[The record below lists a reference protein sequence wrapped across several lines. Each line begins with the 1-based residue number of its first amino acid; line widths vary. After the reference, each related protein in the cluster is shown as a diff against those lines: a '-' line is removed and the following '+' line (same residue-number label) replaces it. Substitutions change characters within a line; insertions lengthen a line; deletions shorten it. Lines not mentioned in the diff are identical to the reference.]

1 MKLNRLLLCSV
12 FALMGCNGNNN
23 NSIKTYKELPEV
35 KNDSITL
42 DYCDEVSDAMGK
54 NIYLSYH
61 PHKINPVD
69 EPLPAIK
76 DNDYSQI
83 YTNDYEGYI
92 DSSSSI
98 IETDIKSFAGAY
110 ASNILFLYAN
120 EGDDRKAFVEH
131 QEKACEAYFR
141 KVFCNASFSIDDK
154 EAHIY
159 VAQIN
164 KISFTS
170 KRLRMSGNADFKQC
184 YNSEFNNEYKN
195 IVQSK
200 QSESTINNFLSKYG
214 VGLIEEAKY
223 ATYDIELKSYRVRY
237 RDGQTFVNENLKI
250 EDFTGATMDDYYH
263 LTTFNE
269 KTKKDEPRLFSYRI
283 APFCDSSVYPYDSWY
298 STDAS
303 EYFREVYKAYVAR
316 ESEKVLKSEQNAQ
329 AKTPKM
335 IKDFHYQLDNVTT
348 EAKFSSSNPYAYE
361 YSFNNSYKSYNLES
375 LKQSG
380 YKKMYIRPGTY
391 IDQITNRTKVTFTV
405 TISGQTITVFN
416 NKQLIKTAGINEVNI
431 PWYELD
437 LDKVLEGDRKLSC
450 EITPKGTKARIPLVQ
465 FEFAYTL

>member
-12 FALMGCNGNNN
+12 FVLMGCNGNNN
-23 NSIKTYKELPEV
+23 GIKTHKELPEV
-35 KNDSITL
+35 TNDKTTI
-42 DYCDEVSDAMGK
+42 DYCDDVSDVMGK

-76 DNDYSQI
+76 DNAYSQI
-83 YTNDYEGYI
+83 YTNDYESNI

-110 ASNILFLYAN
+110 ATNILRLYAN

-164 KISFTS
+164 KINFTS
-170 KRLRMSGNADFKQC
+170 KRLSISGNTDFKQ
-184 YNSEFNNEYKN
+184 YYDSDFNNEYKN
-195 IVQSK
+195 ILKTK

-214 VGLIEEAKY
+214 VGLIEEVKY

-237 RDGQTFVNENLKI
+237 RDGQTFVNENLRI

-269 KTKKDEPRLFSYRI
+269 ETKKDKPRLFSYRI
-283 APFCDSSVYPYDSWY
+283 APFCDSSVYPDDWY
-298 STDAS
+298 LSDAC
-303 EYFREVYKAYVAR
+303 EYFREVYKKYVAK

-335 IKDFHYQLDNVTT
+335 IKDFHYQLDKVTA

-361 YSFNNSYKSYNLES
+361 YSLNDSYKSYNLES

-380 YKKMYIRPGTY
+380 YKKMYIRPGLY
-391 IDQITNRTKVTFTV
+391 VDQITNRTKITFEVTV
-405 TISGQTITVFN
+405 GGQKITVFN
-416 NKQLIKTAGINEVNI
+416 KEQLIKKEGVNEVNI

-437 LDKVLEGDRKLSC
+437 FEKVLASDRKVTC
-450 EITPKGTKARIPLVQ
+450 KVTPYGTKARVPLVQ